1 MTDPQGD
8 HHVVAAV
15 LVRRHRVLLCHRRPD
30 REWFPDVWDLPGGHV
45 GAGETFQAAVRRE
58 CREELGID
66 VVAEARVRQIR
77 EGRLQLS
84 VHLVTAWRGEP
95 VNAAPDE
102 HDALG
107 WFTAGEL
114 DGVSVADDRYQ
125 PLLDDAIRRA
135 GEAT

>member
-1 MTDPQGD
+1 MRARLP
-8 HHVVAAV
+8 
-15 LVRRHRVLLCHRRPD
+15 RRL
-30 REWFPDVWDLPGGHV
+30 
-45 GAGETFQAAVRRE
+45 RRE

-114 DGVSVADDRYQ
+114 DGVSVADDRYR